1 MNNKKGYKKLIVW
14 ERAHQLAM
22 EIYKMSQTFPR
33 EEMYGLTSQIRRAA
47 FSVPLNIV
55 EGHAS
60 NSKRE
65 FLSFLNIANRSLV
78 ETEYLLEIV
87 RELNFLNG
95 TDYQRLE
102 EMRNEVGIMLN
113 ALTKSIKEP
122 KKASEYQNVRVSEL

>member
-1 MNNKKGYKKLIVW
+1 MDNKKGYKKLIVW
-14 ERAHQLAM
+14 ERAHRLAM
-22 EIYKMSQTFPR
+22 EIYKMSKTFPR

-78 ETEYLLEIV
+78 ETEYLLEIM

-102 EMRNEVGIMLN
+102 EMRNEVGIVLN
-113 ALTKSIKEP
+113 ALTKSIREP
-122 KKASEYQNVRVSEL
+122 KKASEHQSVRVSKL